1 MKLRVVALLAHVASS
16 TVIASVALSA
26 TLAQAPQHV
35 STVTVK
41 VSGFRGVEGV
51 ALITLYDSEKTW
63 LKVPKALQVVHAKIT
78 GTALTIEFKDVK
90 PGTYAVSVIHD
101 ENKNNE
107 LDMRWLPW
115 PKPKEGVAVSNDP
128 DNRAG
133 PPKWETAKFE

>member
-1 MKLRVVALLAHVASS
+1 
-16 TVIASVALSA
+16 
-26 TLAQAPQHV
+26 
-35 STVTVK
+35 
-41 VSGFRGVEGV
+41 
-51 ALITLYDSEKTW
+51 
-63 LKVPKALQVVHAKIT
+63 
-78 GTALTIEFKDVK
+78 KDVK

-133 PPKWETAKFE
+133 PPKWETAKFEVNANTTVKATLKYL